1 MALLLYLVGA
11 RASGKTAVF
20 DALAQTPDGLHCAT
34 KGAHRMGTVKVPDA
48 RLAALRDMFL
58 PKKYIP
64 AEVTFVDVAMTGG
77 HGGGGGSG
85 FAAMNAF
92 LGEADA
98 FAVVVQAFGDTDGE
112 GKPLDPAGQL
122 ESVLLDLAMADLEK
136 IERRIEKIQQ
146 ELKRGQ
152 KGGMAE
158 LAVLEKCKTAVEGG
172 EALRDVAL
180 TAEEERLISS
190 FCFLSQKRAL
200 VIANTADDDPTG
212 TARCGALEEACRAKG
227 LPMLAFCAPLEAEI
241 AALPEADQGTFL
253 ADYGLKE
260 PARDRLIQA
269 AYRTLNLIS
278 FFTVGPDE
286 VRAWT
291 LHKGDDAVTAAGKI
305 HSDLARGFI
314 RAETVAS
321 EVLLEKGSHA
331 ACREAGVLRLEGKGY
346 VVQDGDVIEIRANA

>member
-20 DALAQTPDGLHCAT
+20 DALAQTPDGLHFAT
-34 KGAHRMGTVKVPDA
+34 KGGHRMGTVKVPDA
-48 RLAALRDMFL
+48 RLAKLRDMFQ

-136 IERRIEKIQQ
+136 IERRIEKIGQ

-152 KGGMAE
+152 KGSLPE
-158 LAVLEKCKTAVEGG
+158 LGVLEKCKAAVEGG
-172 EALRDVAL
+172 QALRDLEL

-212 TARCGALEEACRAKG
+212 AGRCGALEEACRAKG